1 MAGIYLHIPFCKQK
15 CNYCDFYKEVSQHAT
30 DQFTG
35 ALVSELRLR
44 AAYLNS
50 ASVRTI
56 YFGGGTPSVVRYDQF
71 QTIFDT
77 LHSEFNIDPSAE
89 ITLEAN
95 PDDLN
100 PAYLAML
107 RKLPF
112 NRLSIGIQSFDD
124 KELRSVNRRHT
135 AQQAIQAVHDAREAG
150 FSNLSIDL
158 IYGLPGQTMDQWKYN
173 LERAFGLHP
182 EHISAYG
189 LTYEEGTGLWK
200 QRARGKIVEVADEVM
215 LQMYRYMLLQMNDK
229 GYDAYEIS
237 NFALPGYRSQHNS
250 SYWQLTPY
258 LGVGPSAHSYD
269 GISRE
274 WNIANLQRYMV
285 GIESGNPFTEKEVLT
300 EQDAFNDFVMVKL
313 RTKEGINLTE
323 TESRFGKM
331 MKDWL
336 FRQSNT
342 YLRSRHLMLEEDS
355 LRLSLEGIE
364 ISNRII
370 ADLMKTD

>member
-342 YLRSRHLMLEEDS
+342 YLRSRHLMLEEDI

>member
-71 QTIFDT
+71 QKIFDV
-77 LHSEFNIDPSAE
+77 LHSEYNINPSAE

-107 RKLPF
+107 KRLPF

>member
-30 DQFTG
+30 DQFTE

-44 AAYLNS
+44 AVYLNS

-71 QTIFDT
+71 QKIFDV
-77 LHSEFNIDPSAE
+77 LHSEYNIDPSAE

-107 RKLPF
+107 KRLPF

-150 FSNLSIDL
+150 FRNLSIDL
-158 IYGLPGQTMDQWKYN
+158 IYGLPGQTMEQWKYN
-173 LERAFGLHP
+173 LERAFELHP

-200 QRARGKIVEVADEVM
+200 QRARGKVVEVADEVM

-229 GYDAYEIS
+229 GYDDYEIS

-274 WNIANLQRYMV
+274 WNIANLQRYID
-285 GIESGNPFTEKEVLT
+285 GIEAGNPFTEKEVLT

-323 TESRFGKM
+323 TEERFGEKM
-331 MKDWL
+331 KHWL
-336 FRQSNT
+336 IRQSNT
-342 YLRSRHLMLEEDS
+342 YLRSQHLMLVEDS

>member
-15 CNYCDFYKEVSQHAT
+15 CNYCDFYKEVSQHST

-107 RKLPF
+107 GKLPF

-274 WNIANLQRYMV
+274 WNIANLQRYMI

>member
-15 CNYCDFYKEVSQHAT
+15 CNYCDFYKEVSQHST

-107 RKLPF
+107 GKLPF